1 MKNLTVLENLTTHG
15 RHVRVNGDLVVDFN
29 GNGWPSEF
37 TSDTRGARA
46 RKTLQDIALIDD
58 LPILNQKLKEKLEAL
73 FDLDAA
79 NISIW
84 QKFSAL
90 SDAKKADFHFDFRQ
104 VNKTT
109 LIALNNEPELID
121 AWAELVHLRKFS
133 TNLDFLRAFRF
144 IALDPRCAD
153 FRNHIVN
160 GEIKAGKAQGF
171 HTKLG
176 QNNGKAQIIE
186 VVEEANTKGYYT
198 AKVQVVNP
206 NPPPPYIIKEKSGIP
221 MENDMFPD
229 HWDANKIFEEV
240 SYAFTN
246 KNRVPRKYNQWKGY
260 MSDGNPCIICINNT
274 AHIIDGTTVIKT
286 AWPIKTF

>member
-1 MKNLTVLENLTTHG
+1 M
-15 RHVRVNGDLVVDFN
+15 VVEFD

-37 TSDTRGARA
+37 TTDMRGARA
-46 RKTLQDIALIDD
+46 MKTLKNIASIDDIAT
-58 LPILNQKLKEKLEAL
+58 LNLKLKEKLEAL

-121 AWAELVHLRKFS
+121 AWAELIHLRKFS
-133 TNLDFLRAFRF
+133 ANLDFLRAFRF
-144 IALDPRCAD
+144 IAKDARCAD
-153 FRNHIVN
+153 FRLHIVN

-171 HTKLG
+171 HTILG

-186 VVEEANTKGYYT
+186 VVEEATTKGYYK
-198 AKVQVVNP
+198 AIVQVLNP
-206 NPPPPYIIKEKSGIP
+206 NPPPPYIVKRIGKNGDVV
-221 MENDMFPD
+221 ENDMFPD
-229 HWDANKIFEEV
+229 HWDANRLFEEV

-246 KNRVPRKYNQWKGY
+246 KNREIGTYNQWKGY

-274 AHIIDGTTVIKT
+274 GHIIDGTTVFKT